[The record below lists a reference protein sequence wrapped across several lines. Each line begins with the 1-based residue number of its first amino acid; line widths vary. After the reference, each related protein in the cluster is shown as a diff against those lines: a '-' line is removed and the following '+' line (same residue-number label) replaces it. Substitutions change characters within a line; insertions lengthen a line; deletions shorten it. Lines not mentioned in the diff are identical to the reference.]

1 MVSLKWVLYIL
12 LVLLA
17 VLLLL
22 LLAAVIRAALMKRKK
37 GEPSPSAL
45 DAMALDNDRYVADL
59 ARMIGYPT
67 VSRRGETDLAVFA
80 AYRRE
85 LESLFPLLHE
95 RLEKT
100 VMDDGSLLFRWR
112 GKESQKPAVVLMSH
126 SDVVEATG
134 QWSHPPFEGEV
145 AQGRIWG
152 RGTMDTKGSLCAIL
166 EAVEGLLADGFTPPV
181 DVYIASSCNEEIMGE
196 GAPKTVKHLLDQGV
210 KLDLV
215 LDEGGAVVEAPMPGL
230 KGHYAMLGILEKGYA
245 DVRFVARSKGG
256 HSSTPPKHTPI
267 SRLSAFV
274 DHVERHPPFKKK
286 FTPPVK
292 DMFAALAPDMAFPF
306 RLLFGNLWLF
316 GPLLKAVMPGISGQA
331 GALLRTTCAFTMA
344 EGSGA
349 PNVIPETAS
358 VTANLRFMVH
368 QPMED
373 SLEKLRRIAAR
384 FDVEMEVL
392 EAHDCSPVVD
402 TQSAAYRYVESC
414 VRKVFPEAG
423 VAPYVMLGGTD
434 ARHYAPYATAVRF
447 APLVI
452 SGAQMAAVHGRD
464 ENIDTAA
471 LSGAVGF
478 YRYVLEHY
486 PQ

>member
-1 MVSLKWVLYIL
+1 MKWMLYIL
-12 LVLLA
+12 LALVGLLII
-17 VLLLL
+17 L
-22 LLAAVIRAALMKRKK
+22 LLAAVIRAVLLKRKK
-37 GEPSPSAL
+37 RETPSSAL
-45 DAMALDNDRYVADL
+45 DGMALDGDRYVKDL
-59 ARMIGYPT
+59 ARMISYPT
-67 VSRRGETDLAVFA
+67 ISRRDATDLSVFED
-80 AYRRE
+80 YRQE
-85 LESLFPLLHE
+85 LETLFPLIHE
-95 RLEKT
+95 RLNKA
-100 VMDDGSLLFRWR
+100 VMDDGSLLFHWQ
-112 GKESQKPAVVLMSH
+112 GKDSSKPAVVLMSH

-134 QWSHPPFEGEV
+134 KWSHPPFEGEV
-145 AQGRIWG
+145 ADGKIWG

-166 EAVEGLLADGFTPPV
+166 EAVEGLLADGFIPPV

-196 GAPKTVKHLLDQGV
+196 GAPKTVRYLLDHGV

-230 KGHYAMLGILEKGYA
+230 TGHFAMLGILEKGYA

-256 HSSTPPKHTPI
+256 HSSTPPKNTPI
-267 SRLSAFV
+267 ARLAAFV
-274 DHVERHPPFKKK
+274 NHVERHSPFSKK
-286 FTPPVK
+286 FTQPVK
-292 DMFAALAPDMAFPF
+292 KMFADLAPDMTFPF
-306 RLLFGNLWLF
+306 RLLFGNIWLF

-368 QPMED
+368 QPMEE
-373 SLEKLRRIAAR
+373 SLEKLRSIAAR

-402 TQSAAYRYVESC
+402 TTSAAYRYVESC
-414 VRKVFPEAG
+414 LRAVYPEAG
-423 VAPYVMLGGTD
+423 IAPYVMLGGTD

-464 ENIDTAA
+464 ENIDTDA
-471 LSGAVGF
+471 LTGAVGF
-478 YRYVLEHY
+478 YRYLLEHY
-486 PQ
+486 RI